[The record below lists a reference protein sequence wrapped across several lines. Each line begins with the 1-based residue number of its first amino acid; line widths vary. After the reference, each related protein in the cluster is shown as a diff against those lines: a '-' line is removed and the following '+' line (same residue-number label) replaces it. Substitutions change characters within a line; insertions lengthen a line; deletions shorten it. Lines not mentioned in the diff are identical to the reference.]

1 MSESYMHWIFTYFF
15 TCFIIIKFDVLDCDI
30 VIKGIAVVKSTT
42 NKTEKDIYW
51 RIQQRLC
58 SWDRRVNPHTYIYF
72 PTIHGTMFL
81 YFNYNSYVFKQN
93 PM

>member
-51 RIQQRLC
+51 
-58 SWDRRVNPHTYIYF
+58 
-72 PTIHGTMFL
+72 
-81 YFNYNSYVFKQN
+81 
-93 PM
+93 